1 MTKKAVCI
9 GNFKPRISFYYED
22 EDGNVKIIAPLP
34 HNFYLEVNTLRAKR
48 EKRYVRKWD
57 IWVDNLYRVSSHKK
71 YFKEMKNDT
80 NISSQRYNT

>member
-22 EDGNVKIIAPLP
+22 KEGNVKIIAPLP

-57 IWVDNLYRVSSHKK
+57 VWVDNLYRRKR
-71 YFKEMKNDT
+71 FKEKKNDI
-80 NISSQRYNT
+80 NISSKSS